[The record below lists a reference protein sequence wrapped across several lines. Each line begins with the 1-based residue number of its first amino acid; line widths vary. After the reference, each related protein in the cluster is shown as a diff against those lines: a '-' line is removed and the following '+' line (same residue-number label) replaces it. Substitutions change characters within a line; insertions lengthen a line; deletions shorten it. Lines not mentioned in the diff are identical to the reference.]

1 VTPRALTR
9 DSNETAIYRSLSN
22 ACQSR
27 VIQSSGSE
35 WIPSTPFDASLLT
48 PEPPFGGSFFGG
60 LPASPRGRGNTA
72 TQPAALATH

>member
-1 VTPRALTR
+1 MPAALPRA
-9 DSNETAIYRSLSN
+9 SNETAVYRSLSN

-60 LPASPRGRGNTA
+60 LRASPRGRGTLPS
-72 TQPAALATH
+72 QPAALATH